1 MVTYFAVSVVSQ
13 AERKEPKVTAIMKN
27 DMLFLDDI
35 PIASAVHL
43 ATQYHASGLALRE
56 GLKVM
61 LLTFF
66 SILIF
71 QGMLVWK
78 CRGVVARC
86 PSIRDK

>member
-1 MVTYFAVSVVSQ
+1 MTYFAVRVVSQ
-13 AERKEPKVTAIMKN
+13 AEKKEPKVPAIMKD

-43 ATQYHASGLALRE
+43 ATQYHTSGLALRE
-56 GLKVM
+56 GMKAM

-71 QGMLVWK
+71 QGLLVWK
-78 CRGVVARC
+78 CRSVVTRC
-86 PSIRDK
+86 PSIKDK